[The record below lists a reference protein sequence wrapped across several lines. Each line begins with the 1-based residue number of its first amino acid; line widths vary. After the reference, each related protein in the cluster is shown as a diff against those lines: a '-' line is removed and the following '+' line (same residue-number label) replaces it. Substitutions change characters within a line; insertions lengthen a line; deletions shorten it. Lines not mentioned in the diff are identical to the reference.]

1 MASILIWAG
10 LSSLAFMVFFSLA
23 IMSILQKRS
32 GMAMGSVAALII
44 ALGTGARA
52 VLLSHADVI
61 QSAPLADP
69 SVGGMTLYR
78 TMLGTPAGSCVT
90 VLHLRER
97 LAPAY
102 EKFECISARSCPDEI
117 RRITSEQHCAW
128 RSCASAS
135 AERPPHDEGAVGDF
149 APATL
154 GDTILCDDGRQV
166 RSNLR
171 RWMYCSKDSSAL
183 VVVLRYE

>member
-32 GMAMGSVAALII
+32 GMAMSAVAALIV
-44 ALGTGARA
+44 ALGTGAKA

-61 QSAPLADP
+61 RSGPLADP
-69 SVGGMTLYR
+69 SQGGMTLYR
-78 TMLGTPAGSCVT
+78 SMLGAPAGSCVT
-90 VLHLRER
+90 VLHQRER

-117 RRITSEQHCAW
+117 RRITSEQRCAW

-135 AERPPHDEGAVGDF
+135 AERPPHEEGAIGDF

-154 GDTILCDDGRQV
+154 GDTILFEDGRLPHG
-166 RSNLR
+166 NAR